1 MDEIAI
7 VKKRTRVWPIVM
19 AILLLV
25 LVALAVWWFM
35 GGTTQTDFG
44 WNQVIEEVTRRGAS
58 GIA

>member
-7 VKKRTRVWPIVM
+7 VRKRTRVWPIVM
-19 AILLLV
+19 AILLL
-25 LVALAVWWFM
+25 LLAALAVWWFM

-44 WNQVIEEVTRRGAS
+44 WNQVIEEITGRDVS